1 MFGVMGARRVC
12 AGTGSQQVGS
22 YELGRCPLAHL
33 AILLSC
39 PRATEDAEKTTT
51 TYLDN
56 GTHPAQ
62 GEVLPGPAPPLGP
75 APCPPLGLKP
85 VPLGPPDRLCLSVSP
100 TRLGATRFRLISV
113 SLKPTRRCSQARAE
127 RVSV

>member
-12 AGTGSQQVGS
+12 AGTRSQQAGS
-22 YELGRCPLAHL
+22 CELRHCPPAHV

-62 GEVLPGPAPPLGP
+62 GEVLRGPAPRWAPPP
-75 APCPPLGLKP
+75 ARPWASSTSPSGRLTVCVCLSP
-85 VPLGPPDRLCLSVSP
+85 PPDWAQLDSDS
-100 TRLGATRFRLISV
+100 
-113 SLKPTRRCSQARAE
+113 SLFP
-127 RVSV
+127 

>member
-1 MFGVMGARRVC
+1 MFGVTGARRVC
-12 AGTGSQQVGS
+12 AGPRAPQAGSC
-22 YELGRCPLAHL
+22 ELGRCPPAHL

-85 VPLGPPDRLCLSVSP
+85 VPVGHLTVCVCLSPPPDWAQLDSDS
-100 TRLGATRFRLISV
+100 
-113 SLKPTRRCSQARAE
+113 SLFP
-127 RVSV
+127 

>member
-1 MFGVMGARRVC
+1 MFGVTGARRVC
-12 AGTGSQQVGS
+12 AGPRAPQAGSC
-22 YELGRCPLAHL
+22 ELGRCPPAHL

-62 GEVLPGPAPPLGP
+62 GEVLPGPAPRWAPPP
-75 APCPPLGLKP
+75 ARPWASSPS
-85 VPLGPPDRLCLSVSP
+85 LS
-100 TRLGATRFRLISV
+100 A
-113 SLKPTRRCSQARAE
+113 A
-127 RVSV
+127 